1 MTLPLTD
8 ALKLRAMIYVAG
20 EPIAFFWP
28 MRNFIHH
35 NPLHGLEG
43 LAFEDAVKRGETLF
57 RARGFLKRQDYQRYR
72 AEGTINEA
80 ELHAGVH
87 RFIAHHN
94 LPSAID
100 WDRALHL
107 LLTTIADPVALP
119 AEMAT
124 PASIRSALRGE
135 PVTDTRVDETTLI
148 AKMQAQ
154 LGGDTP
160 LCDVIDALYGTKI
173 SETLDD
179 LLIKTCLDFFDE
191 GQSTMAMPGRAQ
203 GFFRAWSQLSRHNFK
218 MFLRGLSIG
227 KVLDGIETPEAMIAR
242 AMRIQG
248 VPEEHWVG
256 NFTRELA
263 RLHGWAGFIRWR
275 QNAKN
280 YYWAQ
285 QYPAD
290 LVDFLAI
297 REALVLALLQ
307 EQHRPGMPA
316 SVPDFMTMLHER
328 PCEVF
333 LRLHY
338 HAGNILPAWAHRIHD
353 TILRG
358 NRSDIRRL
366 FDRYTTLAAAD
377 EAQRSADAL
386 KNWGDAAGITEALQ
400 GLDETAFESVL
411 AALRAFEAEEGMIW
425 LRAMEAHAID
435 LFVRGIDTAP
445 PKPRDKRPFAQ
456 ALFCIDTRSERI
468 RRHFETIGDYQ
479 TFGIA
484 GFFGVP
490 ISLLELGKG
499 NEADLCPAIVT
510 PRNLVLEMQ
519 VSAPMDE
526 TVAGVLLEALHEL
539 KNSILTPFAT
549 VEAIGLLFGFDLIGK
564 TIAPIAYHRWR
575 GKLFSDPPPTRLLL
589 DKLSR
594 EQADSILRAVQ
605 RELIVKA
612 IQHERGLPTERI
624 SDEIVRDLREVAL
637 RRLEPTEALA
647 QALGLDRSGLDAF
660 IERLRRAYRINRQFS
675 RIQLERLGRIGFSLG
690 EQAHFVG
697 QALRSIGLTEGFSR
711 FVLLVG
717 HASVSDNNPYESA
730 LDCGAC
736 GGASGSHN
744 ARVLAQM
751 ANKVDVRRRLRE
763 QGIDIPEDVVFLGAL
778 HNTVTDDITLTDPEL
793 IPPAHLLYLDR
804 LHKGLIAASRLCAQE
819 RIATLLPETAKRP
832 STGTARRIALRN
844 AVDWSQVRPE
854 WGLARNSYFVIGR
867 RHLTQKF
874 ELEGRA
880 FLHSYDWRIDPKRRL
895 LESIITGPLVVGQWI
910 NMEHYFSAVD
920 NETYGSGSK
929 VYHNVAGRFGVMSGN
944 LGDLRTGLPAQ
955 TVLRDGRPYHE
966 PLRLITVIEAPVAHA
981 RAAVDGVVV
990 VRRLVQNGWLRLLII
1005 DTDDRLLSLYIDG
1018 DEWRDQP
1025 LDTVTLQPLAT
1036 GERITA

>member
-1 MTLPLTD
+1 MTLPLADT
-8 ALKLRAMIYVAG
+8 LKLRAMVYVAG

-43 LAFEDAVKRGETLF
+43 LKFEDAVERGETLF
-57 RARGFLKRQDYQRYR
+57 HARGFLKRHEYQRYL
-72 AEGTINEA
+72 AEGTIDEA
-80 ELHAGVH
+80 ELRREIRAFVANHDLPAG
-87 RFIAHHN
+87 
-94 LPSAID
+94 ID
-100 WDRALHL
+100 WDQAFLR
-107 LLTTIADPVALP
+107 LLTRVADPVALP
-119 AEMAT
+119 VEIAT
-124 PASIRSALRGE
+124 PTCIRSALRGQ
-135 PVTDTRVDETTLI
+135 PIADMLVDKWTLI
-148 AKMQAQ
+148 GRMQAQ

-160 LCDVIDALYGTKI
+160 LCEAIDALYGTQI
-173 SETLDD
+173 SATLDD
-179 LLIKTCLDFFDE
+179 LLIKSCLDFFDE
-191 GQSTMAMPGRAQ
+191 GQSTMAMPGREQ
-203 GFFRAWSQLSRHNFK
+203 GFFRAWSRLSRHNLK
-218 MFLRGLSIG
+218 MFLRGLHIDQ
-227 KVLDGIETPEAMIAR
+227 VLQGIETPEGMIAR
-242 AMRIQG
+242 AMRTQE

-275 QNAKN
+275 QNARN

-290 LVDFLAI
+290 LVDFLAV
-297 REALVLALLQ
+297 REALVLALLKEEHQ
-307 EQHRPGMPA
+307 PGMPA
-316 SVPDFMTMLHER
+316 TAPELAAMLDQR
-328 PCEVF
+328 PYEVF
-333 LRLHY
+333 LRLQY
-338 HAGNILPAWAHRIHD
+338 HSGNVLPELAHRIHD

-358 NRSDIRRL
+358 DTPDIRRL
-366 FDRYTTLAAAD
+366 FDRYTRLLRAD
-377 EAQRSADAL
+377 EAQRSAGAL
-386 KNWGDAAGITEALQ
+386 KTWGDAAGITPALQ
-400 GLDETAFESVL
+400 NLDEPAFAKL
-411 AALRAFEAEEGMIW
+411 LTALRAFEAGEGMIW
-425 LRAMEAHAID
+425 LRAMESHAIGQ
-435 LFVRGIDTAP
+435 FGRGIDTVS
-445 PKPRDKRPFAQ
+445 PKPREKRPFAQ

-499 NEADLCPAIVT
+499 NEAHLCPAIVT
-510 PRNLVLEMQ
+510 PRNLVLEMH
-519 VSAPMDE
+519 VSEPMDE
-526 TVAGVLLEALHEL
+526 TVAGVLAEALHEL

-564 TIAPIAYHRWR
+564 TMAPVAYQRWR
-575 GKLFSDPPPTRLLL
+575 GKLFADPAPTRLLL

-605 RELIVKA
+605 REIIVKA
-612 IQHERGLPTERI
+612 IQHELGLPPERI
-624 SDEIVRDLREVAL
+624 PDEIVRDLREAAL
-637 RRLEPTEALA
+637 RRLDPDQALA
-647 QALGLDRSGLDAF
+647 VSLGLDPPGLDAF

-675 RIQLERLGRIGFSLG
+675 RLQLERLGRIGFTLG

-763 QGIDIPEDVVFLGAL
+763 QGIDIPEDVVFIGAL
-778 HNTVTDDITLTDPEL
+778 HNTVTDDITLTDREL

-804 LHKGLIAASRLCAQE
+804 LNKGLIAASRLCAQE

-832 STGTARRIALRN
+832 GTGAARRMALRN

-854 WGLARNSYFVIGR
+854 WGLSRNTYFIIGR
-867 RHLTQKF
+867 RHLTQKLKF
-874 ELEGRA
+874 DGRA

-920 NETYGSGSK
+920 NEAYGSGSK
-929 VYHNVAGRFGVMSGN
+929 VYHNVAGRFGVMTGN

-955 TVLRDGRPYHE
+955 TVLRDGRPYHD
-966 PLRLITVIEAPVAHA
+966 PIRLIAVIDAPVAHA
-981 RAAVDGVVV
+981 RAAVEGVVA
-990 VRRLVQNGWLRLLII
+990 VRRLVQNGWIRLLIV
-1005 DTDDRLLSLYIDG
+1005 DTEGDLLSLYLEG
-1018 DEWRDQP
+1018 GEWRDQR
-1025 LDTVTLQPLAT
+1025 LDTTTIQSLAT
-1036 GERITA
+1036 GEPITA

>member
-1 MTLPLTD
+1 MSLPLAD
-8 ALKLRAMIYVAG
+8 ILKLRTMVYIAG

-43 LAFEDAVKRGETLF
+43 LAFGDAVERGKTLF
-57 RARGFLKRQDYQRYR
+57 GARGFLKRHDYQRYL
-72 AEGTINEA
+72 AEGTIDDA
-80 ELHAGVH
+80 ELCRGIRNFLASHD
-87 RFIAHHN
+87 
-94 LPSAID
+94 LPPGIN
-100 WDRALHL
+100 WQRAFHC
-107 LLTTIADPVALP
+107 LLTRVADPIALP
-119 AEMAT
+119 VEIAT
-124 PASIRSALRGE
+124 PACILAALRGE
-135 PVTDTRVDETTLI
+135 PIADIMVDQRTLTER
-148 AKMQAQ
+148 MQAQ
-154 LGGDTP
+154 LGGDRP
-160 LCDVIDALYGTKI
+160 LCEVIDAIYGTKI

-191 GQSTMAMPGRAQ
+191 GQSTMAMPGREH
-203 GFFRAWSQLSRHNFK
+203 GFFRAWSRISRHNLK
-218 MFLRGLSIG
+218 MFLRGLQIDR
-227 KVLDGIETPEAMIAR
+227 VLQGIETPEAMIAR

-248 VPEEHWVG
+248 VPEEYWVG

-275 QNAKN
+275 QNARN

-290 LVDFLAI
+290 LVDFLAV
-297 REALVLALLQ
+297 REALVLALLH
-307 EQHRPGMPA
+307 EEHRPGMPA
-316 SVPDFMTMLHER
+316 TVPELATMLEQR
-328 PCEVF
+328 PHEVF
-333 LRLHY
+333 LRLQSHS
-338 HAGNILPAWAHRIHD
+338 GTMLPEMAHRIHD

-358 NRSDIRRL
+358 KTPDIARM
-366 FDRYTTLAAAD
+366 FDRYTTLLQVDEAHRSAAAV
-377 EAQRSADAL
+377 
-386 KNWGDAAGITEALQ
+386 KIWGDAADITPALQ
-400 GLDETAFESVL
+400 SLEPAAFGSL
-411 AALRAFEAEEGMIW
+411 LTALRKFEAQEGMIW
-425 LRAMEAHAID
+425 LRAMEGHAID
-435 LFVRGIDTAP
+435 RFARGIDIAAP
-445 PKPRDKRPFAQ
+445 KQRAKRPFAQ

-468 RRHFETIGDYQ
+468 RRHFEAIGDYQ

-499 NEADLCPAIVT
+499 HEAHLCPAIVT
-510 PRNLVLEMQ
+510 PRNLVLEMH
-519 VSAPMDE
+519 VTAPMDE
-526 TVAGVLLEALHEL
+526 TVAGVLAEALHEL

-564 TIAPIAYHRWR
+564 TMAPVAYHRWR

-637 RRLEPTEALA
+637 RRLEPCETLA
-647 QALGLDRSGLDAF
+647 VALGLSLSGLEAF
-660 IERLRRAYRINRQFS
+660 VERLRRAYRINRQFS
-675 RIQLERLGRIGFSLG
+675 RIQLERLGRIGFSLT

-819 RIATLLPETAKRP
+819 RIATLLPDNAKRP
-832 STGTARRIALRN
+832 GTGAARRIALRN

-854 WGLARNSYFVIGR
+854 WGLSRNTYFVIGR
-867 RHLTQKF
+867 RHLTQKL
-874 ELEGRA
+874 ELDGRA

-929 VYHNVAGRFGVMSGN
+929 VYHNVAGRFGVMTGN
-944 LGDLRTGLPAQ
+944 LSDLRTGLPAQ
-955 TVLRDGRPYHE
+955 TVLRDGRPYHD

-981 RAAVDGVVV
+981 RAAVEGVVT
-990 VRRLVQNGWLRLLII
+990 VRRLVQNGWIRLLIV
-1005 DTDDRLLSLYIDG
+1005 DSENGLLSLYIEG
-1018 DEWRDQP
+1018 GEWRDQR
-1025 LDTVTLQPLAT
+1025 LDTATLQPITT

>member
-1 MTLPLTD
+1 MTLPLADT
-8 ALKLRAMIYVAG
+8 LKLRAMIYVAG

-43 LAFEDAVKRGETLF
+43 LRFEDAVKRGETLF
-57 RARGFLKRQDYQRYR
+57 RARGFLKRQDYQRYL
-72 AEGTINEA
+72 AQGTINKA
-80 ELHAGVH
+80 ELHAGIRSFVARH
-87 RFIAHHN
+87 D
-94 LPSAID
+94 LPPGID
-100 WDRALHL
+100 WDQAFHHL
-107 LLTTIADPVALP
+107 LTSVADPVAQP
-119 AEMAT
+119 VEIST
-124 PASIRSALRGE
+124 PACIRSALRGE
-135 PVTDTRVDETTLI
+135 PMTDTRVNETILM
-148 AKMQAQ
+148 ARMRAL

-191 GQSTMAMPGRAQ
+191 GQSTMAMPGREQ
-203 GFFRAWSQLSRHNFK
+203 GFFRAWSRLSRQNLK
-218 MFLRGLSIG
+218 MLRRGLPID
-227 KVLDGIETPEAMIAR
+227 KALEGIETPEAMIAR

-290 LVDFLAI
+290 LVDFLAV

-307 EQHRPGMPA
+307 EEHQPDMPA
-316 SVPDFMTMLHER
+316 SVPELMRMLHER
-328 PCEVF
+328 PYEVF

-338 HAGNILPAWAHRIHD
+338 HAGNVLPEFAHRIHD

-358 NRSDIRRL
+358 NRRDTQL
-366 FDRYTTLAAAD
+366 MFDRYTKLVQAD
-377 EAQRSADAL
+377 EAQRSAAAL
-386 KNWGDAAGITEALQ
+386 KIWGDAACITQALQ
-400 GLDETAFESVL
+400 NLDEAAFDCVLTAV
-411 AALRAFEAEEGMIW
+411 RAFEAQEGMIW

-435 LFVRGIDTAP
+435 SFVRGIDMAP

-490 ISLLELGKG
+490 ISLLALGKG
-499 NEADLCPAIVT
+499 NEAHLCPAIVT
-510 PRNLVLEMQ
+510 PRNLVLEMH

-526 TVAGVLLEALHEL
+526 TVAGVLVEALHEL
-539 KNSILTPFAT
+539 KNSVLTPFAT

-564 TIAPIAYHRWR
+564 TMAPIAYQRWR
-575 GKLFSDPPPTRLLL
+575 RKLFSDPPPTRLLL

-612 IQHERGLPTERI
+612 LQHERGLPTERI
-624 SDEIVRDLREVAL
+624 TDEIVRDLREAAL
-637 RRLEPTEALA
+637 MRLDPGDALA
-647 QALGLDRSGLDAF
+647 HALGLNRPDLDIF

-751 ANKVDVRRRLRE
+751 ANKVDVRRRLRD
-763 QGIDIPEDVVFLGAL
+763 QGIDIADDVVFLGAL

-819 RIATLLPETAKRP
+819 RIMTLLPDMAKRP
-832 STGTARRIALRN
+832 STGTARRLALRN

-867 RHLTQKF
+867 RHLTQKLD
-874 ELEGRA
+874 LEGRA

-895 LESIITGPLVVGQWI
+895 LESILTGPLVVGQWI

-920 NETYGSGSK
+920 NDVYGAGSK
-929 VYHNVAGRFGVMSGN
+929 VYHNVAGRFGVMTGN

-955 TVLRDGRPYHE
+955 TVLRDGRPYHD

-981 RAAVDGVVV
+981 RAAVEGVIA
-990 VRRLVQNGWLRLLII
+990 VRRLVQNGWLRLLIV
-1005 DTDDRLLSLYIDG
+1005 DTDDRLLSLYIEG
-1018 DEWRDQP
+1018 GEWRDQP
-1025 LDTVTLQPLAT
+1025 FDIANLQPRAT